1 MTEYFEPFPGT
12 RGDELG
18 NFASYR
24 KQPHRG
30 SDWSGNDGKII
41 KAITTGR
48 VKQVFTSEQLG
59 HCLIQSTGDGLHL
72 LYAHMKTKSSR
83 KVGEMVIGGE
93 TAIGVVGNTGTAT
106 TGSHLHCGLSAAPNP
121 ATASYASLVDLHAHI
136 DANSTK
142 PVAAPKPAAKPA
154 AKKAPA
160 KK

>member
-1 MTEYFEPFPGT
+1 MAEYFEPFPGT

-24 KQPHRG
+24 TQPHRG

-48 VKQVFTSEQLG
+48 VKKVFTSEQLG

-72 LYAHMKTKSSR
+72 LYAHMKSPSSR

-121 ATASYASLVDLHAHI
+121 ATASYASLVDLHKHI
-136 DANSTK
+136 DANSATPAAA
-142 PVAAPKPAAKPA
+142 PVAEKAPV
-154 AKKAPA
+154 KKAPA

>member
-1 MTEYFEPFPGT
+1 MAEYFEPFPGT

-48 VKQVFTSEQLG
+48 VKKVFTSEQLG
-59 HCLIQSTGDGLHL
+59 HCLIQSTGDGMHL
-72 LYAHMKTKSSR
+72 LYAHMKSPSSR

-106 TGSHLHCGLSAAPNP
+106 TGAHLHCGLSTAPNP
-121 ATASYASLVDLHAHI
+121 ATASYAALVDLHKHI

-142 PVAAPKPAAKPA
+142 PVIAPVAKKAA
-154 AKKAPA
+154 AKKPPV